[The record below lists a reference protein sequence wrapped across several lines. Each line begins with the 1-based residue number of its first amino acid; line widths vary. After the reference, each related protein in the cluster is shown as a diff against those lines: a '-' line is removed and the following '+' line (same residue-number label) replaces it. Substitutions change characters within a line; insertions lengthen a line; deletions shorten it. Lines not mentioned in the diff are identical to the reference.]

1 MLKISFSLIISISK
15 IEYFIYFVLKILF
28 IEQNT
33 PTDLSGLSSVVI
45 TPSNLRVISHDS
57 SS

>member
-15 IEYFIYFVLKILF
+15 IEYFIFCVLKILF